1 MSHRL
6 NHVVLIDDNETTN
19 FLNRRLL
26 DKLQVTQQISVF
38 TSAAQAFQTVWGENS
53 ATVAPPELV
62 FVDLHMPQMDGVE
75 FLALFQNLP
84 AAVRARTRMA
94 VLTTSLLPADRDR
107 VAVFTGIEYLVKP
120 LSREKLEKLIGRF
133 FPHVRVAPV
142 V

>member
-26 DKLQVTQQISVF
+26 DKLQVTQQVSVF
-38 TSAAQAFQTVWGENS
+38 TNAAQAFQTVWGEGR
-53 ATVAPPELV
+53 AAEAPPELV

-75 FLALFQNLP
+75 FLALFHSLP

-94 VLTTSLLPADRDR
+94 VLTTSLLPTDRDR

-133 FPHVRVAPV
+133 FPHVQVAPV
-142 V
+142 G